1 MFLSVN
7 PVPLFRSTR
16 HSCLLTAPIL
26 DGAILTS
33 QLNFVKLTMAPK
45 LEEKSRTGRDNQRE
59 LISHHP
65 RYLYHADGK
74 LAIGYGA
81 DGERLVAGLVP
92 LSADKKQVLLIQ
104 STRRNGWVVP
114 KGGWETDEKTAEDAA
129 CREAWEEAGIICKVL
144 KDLGKIPDR
153 RGADELTKHA
163 PRATFQ
169 FFEATVQKEEAK
181 WPEMQKRDRK
191 WMTYTEAKAA
201 LAARPELLEALNR
214 SSIVR

>member
-1 MFLSVN
+1 MSYSVIT
-7 PVPLFRSTR
+7 PSLGEMRRADGSTC
-16 HSCLLTAPIL
+16 SCL
-26 DGAILTS
+26 
-33 QLNFVKLTMAPK
+33 F
-45 LEEKSRTGRDNQRE
+45 
-59 LISHHP
+59 
-65 RYLYHADGK
+65 HADLK
-74 LAIGYGA
+74 LAIGYGP

-92 LSADKKQVLLIQ
+92 LSVDKKQVLLIQ

-163 PRATFQ
+163 PRAMFQ